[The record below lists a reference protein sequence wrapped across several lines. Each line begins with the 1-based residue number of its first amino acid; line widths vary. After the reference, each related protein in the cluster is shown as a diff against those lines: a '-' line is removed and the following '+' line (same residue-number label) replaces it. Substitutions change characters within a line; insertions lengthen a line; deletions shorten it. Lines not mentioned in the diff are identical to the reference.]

1 MTERIQPI
9 AKIQFRKL
17 ETEVIEYKG
26 NKLYVHKT
34 PVKCLKVID
43 NRFKIHVDYGFKG
56 NSRYADD
63 QSDYYVIDMKKD
75 DALLLPSSN
84 DYGSIVATLEEQ
96 ADKERPITNYVS
108 DTKVMVLTM
117 THLVHDGWLFT
128 QEANGDIV
136 ALQPDDGEKKR
147 FADDDKL
154 KQWVLSKSLD
164 Y

>member
-1 MTERIQPI
+1 MPERIQPI
-9 AKIQFRKL
+9 AKINFKKF
-17 ETEVIEYKG
+17 ENEVIEYKD
-26 NKLYVHKT
+26 NKLFVHKT

-43 NRFKIHVDYGFKG
+43 NRFKVYVDYGFKG

-63 QSDYYVIDMKKD
+63 QSDFYVVDIKQN

-96 ADKERPITNYVS
+96 ADKERPLTNYVS
-108 DTKVMVLTM
+108 DIKVMVLTM
-117 THLVHDGWLFT
+117 TNLVHDGWLFT

-154 KQWVLSKSLD
+154 KKWVLDKALD